1 MLKINNFGE
10 NLMTVSVLLEGTLK
24 EGLANQ
30 FEEIC
35 TDAFKVTRAFD
46 GCQNINLTFNVE
58 NKQNYVLTEVWDSK
72 EHYEKYN
79 HLHVALFQAATLH
92 YSAHSSETS
101 QIRSMKKLAPIR
113 LAKDDQIL

>member
-1 MLKINNFGE
+1 
-10 NLMTVSVLLEGTLK
+10 MTVSVLLEGTLK

-58 NKQNYVLTEVWDSK
+58 KLGFSNIFENDFVLIIKVCFEC
-72 EHYEKYN
+72 
-79 HLHVALFQAATLH
+79 
-92 YSAHSSETS
+92 
-101 QIRSMKKLAPIR
+101 I
-113 LAKDDQIL
+113 

>member
-1 MLKINNFGE
+1 MLKLKNLGE

-24 EGLANQ
+24 EGLADQ

-58 NKQNYVLTEVWDSK
+58 NKNNYVLTEVWDSK
-72 EHYEKYN
+72 EHYEKY
-79 HLHVALFQAATLH
+79 LAFRTEDGTIAAVTEMCSEGPTIRIFDIT
-92 YSAHSSETS
+92 SA
-101 QIRSMKKLAPIR
+101 
-113 LAKDDQIL
+113 